1 MYGNEYV
8 FLKDKILL
16 SRKKD
21 EIMPFAARRMDLEM
35 IILSQIP
42 YDITDR
48 WNLMFFNYTNELI
61 YKPETELQ
69 MLKNK
74 LMVTKEEMWG
84 EGTG

>member
-1 MYGNEYV
+1 
-8 FLKDKILL
+8 
-16 SRKKD
+16 
-21 EIMPFAARRMDLEM
+21 MDLEM

-42 YDITDR
+42 YDIADR
-48 WNLMFFNYTNELI
+48 WNLIFFNYTNELM

-84 EGTG
+84 EGAG